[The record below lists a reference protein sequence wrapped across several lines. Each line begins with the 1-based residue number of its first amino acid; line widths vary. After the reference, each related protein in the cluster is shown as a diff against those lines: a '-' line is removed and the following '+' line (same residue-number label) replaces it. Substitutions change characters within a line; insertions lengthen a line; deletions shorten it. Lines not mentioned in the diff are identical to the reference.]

1 MEIIDIGYSC
11 KYTYIYKYMYICVYI
26 YISIYIYKC
35 IYVYYIIVYLCK
47 STKIS
52 GARALDDL
60 FNLQELQPRL
70 VLCLEY
76 VEECSDQW
84 ENTMETMEV
93 YS

>member
-1 MEIIDIGYSC
+1 MSILFI
-11 KYTYIYKYMYICVYI
+11 YI
-26 YISIYIYKC
+26 YI
-35 IYVYYIIVYLCK
+35 YVNQQRFRERL
-47 STKIS
+47 
-52 GARALDDL
+52 RALDDL
-60 FNLQELQPRL
+60 FNLQDLQPRL